1 MININIKGIQAK
13 TYFAKEAYKTLRTN
27 ILWSMDKKLIC
38 FTSCTENEGKSS
50 VSFNLALALAEQE
63 KKVLYIDAD
72 IRKSVLLKRIRPDR
86 NIAGL
91 SEYLAAKKNKADIV
105 QTTNVEH
112 LDVIFS
118 GKFPPNPSELL
129 GNGRMEIL
137 LKESRENYDY
147 ILVDT
152 PPVGSLTDSAI
163 VAGYCDG
170 VILVVEAG
178 KINSDFVRRA
188 IEQMEQV
195 NCSIMGCVLNKIGRR
210 TDRYY
215 RKYYGYYYDSRE

>member
-1 MININIKGIQAK
+1 MININIEGIQAK
-13 TYFAKEAYKTLRTN
+13 TYFTKEAYKTLRTN
-27 ILWSMDKKLIC
+27 ILWSTDKKMIC

-72 IRKSVLLKRIRPDR
+72 IRKSVLIKRIRPDR
-86 NIAGL
+86 SIAGL
-91 SEYLAAKKNKADIV
+91 SEYLAAKKNKADII
-105 QTTNVEH
+105 QTTNVEY

-118 GKFPPNPSELL
+118 GKFPPNPTELL

-152 PPVGSLTDSAI
+152 PPAGNLADSAI

-178 KINSDFVRRA
+178 KNNSDFVRRA

-195 NCSIMGCVLNKIGRR
+195 NCSIMGCVLNKIGRK

-215 RKYYGYYYDSRE
+215 GKYYGYYYDSRE